1 MVVLL
6 LITCVALL
14 ALALAV
20 TATKLNKLKKKIG
33 HRYPLHCYNKT
44 AVGEGE
50 TKIYDEVGRR
60 AEPIEEQQRHYQE
73 LTLETMEQRQY
84 ASLNKDTTTNA

>member
-1 MVVLL
+1 MP
-6 LITCVALL
+6 LL

-20 TATKLNKLKKKIG
+20 TANKLNKLKKKIG

-50 TKIYDEVGRR
+50 NKIYDEVGKRE
-60 AEPIEEQQRHYQE
+60 EPIEEQQRHYQE

>member
-1 MVVLL
+1 M
-6 LITCVALL
+6 ALL

-20 TATKLNKLKKKIG
+20 TATKLNKLKKMIG

-50 TKIYDEVGRR
+50 TKIYDEVGKR
-60 AEPIEEQQRHYQE
+60 EDPIEGRQRHYQE
-73 LTLETMEQRQY
+73 LTLETMEKRQY
-84 ASLNKDTTTNA
+84 ESLNKDTTTNV

>member
-1 MVVLL
+1 MSLL
-6 LITCVALL
+6 V
-14 ALALAV
+14 LALAV
-20 TATKLNKLKKKIG
+20 TANKLNKLKKIG

-50 TKIYDEVGRR
+50 TKIYDEVGKR